1 MRGKKG
7 GFEGDRGGEGE
18 DERGREEG
26 EREKGREGW
35 RG

>member
-1 MRGKKG
+1 MRGKEG
-7 GFEGDRGGEGE
+7 VFEGDRGGEGE

-26 EREKGREGW
+26 EREKGKEGW